1 MPQCPKPSI
10 EQILQ
15 QHRAHAVIV
24 LDAEGRVCEWLAGAG
39 NVFGWKTEEIMGQPL
54 DLLFTPEDR
63 EQGVPKSEVEVAT
76 SAGEAPDDR
85 WQIRKDGS
93 RMWVEGVLT
102 AIRDASGTLVGFVKV
117 VRDRTESRGE
127 TVLLS
132 NRLTGLEDSESQR
145 SSFLATLVHELR
157 GPLSPLTGAATMV
170 ERLARSQRELE
181 LPSRVLTRQIALLT
195 RIVEDLVEMVRLNRG
210 KLELVRE
217 TIDLSD
223 AIRAAVESC
232 MEQAGARDQV
242 LQALLPP
249 RPVLCAV
256 DPERIQQILVNLI
269 TNASKYT
276 PTGGHIWVQL
286 SVEGGHAVIRVRDD
300 GIGIRPEMQSRIFD
314 LFTQIPA
321 GKRMDAGGLGLGLPL
336 VRELVQLHGGSVQV
350 HSEGENRGSEFIVKL
365 PLDPHREADQEPRR

>member
-1 MPQCPKPSI
+1 MPDCPRPSI
-10 EQILQ
+10 EQVLQ
-15 QHRAHAVIV
+15 QHRAHAVII
-24 LDAEGRVCEWLAGAG
+24 LDAEGRVCEWLAGAA
-39 NVFGWKTEEIMGQPL
+39 NVFGWKTEEILGQPL
-54 DLLFTPEDR
+54 ERLFTPEDR
-63 EQGVPKSEVEVAT
+63 ESGVPRREVEIAT

-85 WQIRKDGS
+85 WQMRKDGS

-102 AIRDASGTLVGFVKV
+102 AIRDESGRLIGFVKV
-117 VRDRTESRGE
+117 VRDRTDSRGE

-132 NRLTGLEDSESQR
+132 NRLTGLEDSESRR

-157 GPLSPLTGAATMV
+157 GPLSPLSGAASMI
-170 ERLARSQRELE
+170 ERLARSNHELDF
-181 LPSRVLTRQIALLT
+181 PSRILSRQIVLLT
-195 RIVEDLVEMVRLNRG
+195 RIVEDLVEMVRLSSG

-217 TIDLSD
+217 TIDLNE
-223 AIRAAVESC
+223 AIRAGVESC
-232 MEQAGARDQV
+232 IEQTSARDQA

-249 RPVLCAV
+249 APTPCAV

-286 SVEGGHAVIRVRDD
+286 TIEGRDAVIRVRDD
-300 GIGIRPEMQSRIFD
+300 GIGIRPELQSRIFA

-321 GKRMDAGGLGLGLPL
+321 GRRMDAGGLGLGLPL

-350 HSEGENRGSEFIVKL
+350 HSEGENKGSEFIVKL
-365 PLDPHREADQEPRR
+365 PLDPHREVNQGPGR